1 VAKFDLILRNNP
13 VVSEI
18 VENILTNK
26 SKAKRDL
33 LRAILDGIDIKDAKK
48 ILEQFLAN
56 EKEFKVE

>member
-1 VAKFDLILRNNP
+1 MAKFDLILRNNP